1 MKDKKCGT
9 LILCFSL
16 LILSFEVFS
25 VKLIQSADKVNGYFY
40 DNIWLYYKNGYILF
54 PIIVTVCVL
63 IYAIYLLIKK

>member
-1 MKDKKCGT
+1 MKDRKSGG

-25 VKLIQSADKVNGYFY
+25 VKLIQSADKGNGYFY
-40 DNIWLYYKNGYILF
+40 NNIWLYYKNGYILV

>member
-1 MKDKKCGT
+1 MKDRKSGG

-25 VKLIQSADKVNGYFY
+25 VKLIQSAVNGYFY
-40 DNIWLYYKNGYILF
+40 NNIWLYYKNGYILV